1 LWLKS
6 SKSAGKPVPEF
17 TTKLARDLTLHNPNT
32 LMAGTFKI
40 VMAVSSLIILGSCV
54 SHGPEFT
61 AYNDNTIFEGHG
73 GVVRSVN
80 GIELWTDGSPD
91 RKFRILGVIA
101 VKQETALKLPGLLNQ
116 LAQSGQLTQSS
127 SESRLAAEAKVH
139 GGDAVIIIQNR
150 RNHDVFSDPENGTGA
165 GNEAGNEAEFSQG
178 ETSPKHRHAREAYIV
193 KYVEGGD

>member
-17 TTKLARDLTLHNPNT
+17 TTKLARDLTPHNPKT
-32 LMAGTFKI
+32 LAGTFKI
-40 VMAVSSLIILGSCV
+40 IMTVSSLIILASCA
-54 SHGPEFT
+54 SHGPEFI

-101 VKQETALKLPGLLNQ
+101 VKQGTALKLPGLLNQ
-116 LAQSGQLTQSS
+116 LAQSGQLIQSS
-127 SESRLAAEAKVH
+127 PESRLAAVAKAH

-150 RNHDVFSDPENGTGA
+150 RNHDGFSDPESGTGA
-165 GNEAGNEAEFSQG
+165 GTEAEFSQG
-178 ETSPKHRHAREAYIV
+178 ETSPKNGHAREAYIV